1 MTPIADRFR
10 LWLRDEASAR
20 DAFLRGERLDVGLT
34 AYGQQDFVVE
44 FLMGSGLWEVMSSV
58 RPDGLRKENG
68 KPWRALNGVEVL
80 REVLRVENVA
90 QVGRI
95 LRDVRLMHLAGFNAE
110 AVRRSVA
117 RGAPVIDP
125 ETLSNHLSRISPRS
139 MERSFVEHVRLL
151 RKKGW
156 LRPGTYAVDGHVI
169 SIPHGR
175 LSEKAGVVGST
186 RGYLFLAIVGPVPEH
201 ARVVGWMLVPLG
213 LSEKQVLRVLLRR
226 MEKSLGPLS
235 RWMKVLLLDRGYW
248 GAAYLRDLAKRHRI
262 SYVTMARDGDLQA
275 VADADEALLDP
286 ATEWKERVEERDHF
300 GRVHVRAAGVEGI
313 AVGTGRHGR
322 QTTAMNFV
330 AAEEHDSRGQP
341 LREADGTPRGRM
353 HYATDR
359 PTVKDPLGVRTLY
372 QQRWTVENKGF
383 RTLTQQFGLDFR
395 AGRRFSAICA
405 RIGFVTMLHNAMSVL
420 RSEYPGPWEEEK
432 DRLGDAGV
440 GPMLGGPKVAA
451 LTRNGAMGL
460 WTTAEFEGLVEQRQ
474 IRKLQE
480 AAKAALSEGR
490 DAKQVLS
497 DLLGLPP
504 GKD

>member
-20 DAFLRGERLDVGLT
+20 DAFLRGEPVDVGLT

-44 FLMGSGLWEVMSSV
+44 FLMGSGLWDVMSSV

-125 ETLSNHLSRISPRS
+125 ETLSNHLARISPRS
-139 MERSFVEHVRLL
+139 MEQSFVEHVRLL

-213 LSEKQVLRVLLRR
+213 RSEKKVLRVLLRR
-226 MEKSLGPLS
+226 MEKALGPLS

-248 GAAYLRDLAKRHRI
+248 GAAYLRDLARRHRF
-262 SYVTMARDGDLQA
+262 SYVTMARDGDLKA
-275 VADADEALLDP
+275 VADADEGLLDP
-286 ATEWKERVEERDHF
+286 TTTWHERTEEHDHF

-313 AVGTGRHGR
+313 AVGMDRRGRR
-322 QTTAMNFV
+322 TTPMNFV
-330 AAEEHDSRGQP
+330 AAEEWDATGQS
-341 LREADGTPRGRM
+341 LREQDGTPRGRT
-353 HYATDR
+353 HYATNL
-359 PTVKDPLGVRTLY
+359 PTAKDPLRVRTLY
-372 QQRWTVENKGF
+372 QQRWTVENQGF
-383 RTLTQQFGLDFR
+383 RTLTQQFGLDLR
-395 AGRRFSAICA
+395 AGRRFAAICA
-405 RIGFVTMLHNAMSVL
+405 RIGFVIMLHNAMSVL
-420 RSEYPGPWEEEK
+420 RAEFPGPWDQEK

-440 GPMLGGPKVAA
+440 GPMLGGPKVAG
-451 LTRNGAMGL
+451 LTAGGAMGL
-460 WTTAEFEGLVEQRQ
+460 WTTEQFAELVEQRQ

-497 DLLGLPP
+497 DLLRLPP
-504 GKD
+504 GKN